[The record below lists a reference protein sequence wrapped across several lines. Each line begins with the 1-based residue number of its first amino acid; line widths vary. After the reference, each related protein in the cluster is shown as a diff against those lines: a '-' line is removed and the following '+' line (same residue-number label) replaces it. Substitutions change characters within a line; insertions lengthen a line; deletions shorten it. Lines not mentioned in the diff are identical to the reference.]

1 VRPLDLDYIVGLYRT
16 HGAALRQAREAQRR
30 LYAQRGDARLER
42 YAPVRLFAT
51 TLRRIGLPPHY
62 RRLFKPKFDD
72 IEAEIT
78 YLLVRDRRPQAVVEI
93 APYYGWS
100 TTWILQALEDNGT
113 GRLHSYDLVDYAL
126 RTVPRTL
133 AGERWRFTLGD
144 VRRHQDR
151 LPPAIEHVFIDAEH
165 TAEFAQWYTAELFP
179 RLAPGTTVS
188 VHDVFHRQDPG
199 RFTEGP
205 VLVSWLE
212 RRAIPYFT
220 AAPPRSPEAFD
231 AISAVKQELGLH
243 EQIHPSRAN
252 PAVFFRIA

>member
-1 VRPLDLDYIVGLYRT
+1 VRPPELEYIVGLYRT

-42 YAPVRLFAT
+42 YAPVRLVAT
-51 TLRRIGLPPHY
+51 ALRRLGLPPHY

-78 YLLVRDRRPQAVVEI
+78 YLLVRDRRPNAVLEI

-100 TTWILQALEDNGT
+100 TTWILQALKDNGT

-133 AGERWRFTLGD
+133 SGERWAFILGD
-144 VRRHQDR
+144 VRRHQDPVPKG
-151 LPPAIEHVFIDAEH
+151 LGHVFIDAEH

-179 RLAPGTTVS
+179 RLGPGTTVS

-205 VLVSWLE
+205 ELVSWLE

-220 AAPPRSPEAFD
+220 AAPARSPEAFD
-231 AISAVKQELGLH
+231 AISAVKRELGFH
-243 EQIHPSRAN
+243 EPIHPSRAN